1 MKRGILLTMLILML
15 LSPPFVVG
23 QEHASSDRA
32 NRSLTCDRSA
42 AGVSASQGDFAAKG
56 GK

>member
-23 QEHASSDRA
+23 QEHASSDAA
-32 NRSLTCDRSA
+32 NQSA
-42 AGVSASQGDFAAKG
+42 CGECRLRLK
-56 GK
+56 